1 MNKTLVVGENSF
13 IARHLN
19 CDKVSYKD
27 HHTVDFSKY
36 DTIINCALNPLYKIS
51 PYSLD
56 LDVDYEIGEK
66 ASASGC
72 HFVMLSTSKV
82 YGDSSV
88 LSTYDENSEMS
99 PVEHYGKN
107 KLTTEFKL
115 LSNFALHVTIL
126 RGSNIF
132 GYEYGRNSFVGY
144 LMSQLVNEGKI
155 KFSINPN
162 TQRDFLFVED
172 AAKIIEKVCE
182 VKPFGVYNLSSNQP
196 ISAIDIAKKLVE
208 GYPYG
213 GKIESFESTWSER
226 QFALD
231 NTKIKKKLGIEIGP
245 FDFNS
250 IFYDLGKQLYEQRH

>member
-13 IARHLN
+13 IAKHLN
-19 CDKVSYKD
+19 NCDRVSYKD
-27 HHTVDFSKY
+27 HQYVDFSNY
-36 DTIINCALNPLYKIS
+36 DTVINCALNPLYKIS
-51 PYSLD
+51 PYNVD
-56 LDVDYEIGEK
+56 LDIDAEIGEK
-66 ASASGC
+66 ACESGC

-82 YGDSSV
+82 YGDSH
-88 LSTYDENSEMS
+88 LMTTYNENSEIA
-99 PVEHYGKN
+99 PVEHYGRN

-115 LSNFALHVTIL
+115 LSNFALNVTIL

-155 KFSINPN
+155 KFSIDPN

-182 VKPFGVYNLSSNQP
+182 VKPFGVFNLSSNQP
-196 ISAIDIAKKLVE
+196 ITAKSIAKKLIE

-213 GKIESFESTWSER
+213 GKIENLDYVPER

-231 NTKIKKKLGIEIGP
+231 NTKIKRRLGIQIGP
-245 FDFNS
+245 FDFGS